1 AMPVD
6 RDSVVDRTA
15 GQAVEKFS
23 ERLDKVIQP
32 RYSNSAE
39 RASSN
44 LVQRGFASHSGH
56 FSHPIGWLFCCSEGI
71 LTGPVRGV
79 SNACLHVCTTCQA
92 SSRFSFRLRDLLH
105 RSEQADGDQPVHTA

>member
-1 AMPVD
+1 RSRGYRDPLVCCVAPPAMPVD

-15 GQAVEKFS
+15 GQAAEKFS

-44 LVQRGFASHSGH
+44 LVQCGFESHSGH

-71 LTGPVRGV
+71 LTDPVRGV
-79 SNACLHVCTTCQA
+79 SNA
-92 SSRFSFRLRDLLH
+92 
-105 RSEQADGDQPVHTA
+105 